1 MNLDQLK
8 KGFFGYKKTSVYE
21 YISSLEEE
29 FSNKLLE
36 KDSLNQKKEEEQLSK
51 IQKLESELKETKQ
64 QLDTLR
70 SEQMMIGSTLMEA
83 KRYAE
88 RLKIE
93 AEEEKEKAHQQ
104 LEHDLA
110 QSREELEHYHAQI
123 NTLKEAF
130 ANLLHD
136 MDKNVKKLDIQVQTL
151 KEESPRRN
159 MTLFERKIQA

>member
-70 SEQMMIGSTLMEA
+70 SEQMMIGSTLREA